1 VRFGSLVRFRS
12 GILFPLLGILGAL
25 TTLLVLV
32 TYQPPPVKTVI
43 AFYLS
48 TQPSGID
55 GYVVI
60 SDRCPPVDSN
70 TQCRPTPAQ
79 GRVEIHKGR
88 RDGDIVSVVS
98 AGADGHFRVDLPPG
112 DYSVVLTGPLPP
124 GALYGSWDRVA
135 VRPHSFTEVT
145 LRFENGL
152 Q

>member
-1 VRFGSLVRFRS
+1 MIGSLRSAARCTGVRLGSPIQFRS
-12 GILFPLLGILGAL
+12 GILFPLLGILG
-25 TTLLVLV
+25 TLITLVVLV
-32 TYQPPPVKTVI
+32 FYQPQPIKSLV

-55 GYVVI
+55 GYVVV

-79 GRVEIHKGR
+79 GRVEIHKGP

-112 DYSVVLTGPLPP
+112 DYSVVLTGPL
-124 GALYGSWDRVA
+124 
-135 VRPHSFTEVT
+135 
-145 LRFENGL
+145 
-152 Q
+152 

>member
-1 VRFGSLVRFRS
+1 MRLGSPIQFRS

-25 TTLLVLV
+25 ITLVVLV
-32 TYQPPPVKTVI
+32 SYQPQPIKSLV

-55 GYVVI
+55 GYVVM
-60 SDRCPPVDSN
+60 SDRCPPVE
-70 TQCRPTPAQ
+70 CRPTPAQ